1 MGWFRNLK
9 IGIKIVSGFLII
21 AIIVA
26 AVGVFSLLNMRSVN
40 AKSGLMYT
48 EGTQSISKLSEIS
61 QLYQR
66 TRVIVRDIILIDD
79 AERKQGEVENL
90 GEKDGLIAAAA
101 QELKG
106 SLGSEDMAMYNTLLQ
121 SFDSYIPQRDK
132 VVELALSGDAKGAY
146 ALLESPE
153 TDDAAMAVQGSISEL
168 EVHLV
173 EEAGQRFNE
182 NLMLGKTTELVT
194 IILIGAG
201 VVASI
206 LLGVLVARSISKPIK
221 RIVDVADRLASG
233 NTDIQLPEKQTK
245 DEVGQLTASFRTGLA
260 TVAAMIEDV
269 NRLAVAA
276 EEGCFTCRADADK
289 HPGDF
294 GRIIQGFN
302 NTINLFISDFDKL
315 PIPVMR
321 IDKDYNIQYM
331 NKSGAGLVGK
341 TQQELVG
348 IKCYDVFK
356 TDDCKTSKCACFRA
370 METEQYQTGETTAN
384 PNERLSLEIQY
395 GGTPAFKD
403 GQVIGALEV
412 IMDLTDIKRAAR
424 QVAEQAESLKNLLA
438 EIDIAAEQVAA
449 GTRQVSDGSQEI
461 SQGATEQASAI
472 EELTASVSQIAEQT
486 RQNAMSANQAN
497 DLTMT
502 AAAEASKGNEQM
514 QSMQQSMDDISAAS
528 SSISKIIKVIDDI
541 AFQTNILALNAAVE
555 AARAGAHGKGFAVV
569 AEEVRNLAARSAGAA
584 KETTD
589 LIEGSI
595 TKTQTGMRIAGETA
609 QALSAIVQ
617 SVDKA
622 ARLVA
627 EIAAASG
634 EQAGA
639 IAQVDRGIEQMSQ
652 VVQNNSATSEETAA
666 AAQEL
671 SSQAEI
677 LKGLVGQFRH
687 ADMGNAEI
695 KGIASGQR
703 KNRKAA
709 SPVQKMELMDSDYGK
724 Y

>member
-1 MGWFRNLK
+1 MGWIRNLK
-9 IGIKIVSGFLII
+9 IGVKIVSGFLII

-26 AVGVFSLLNMRSVN
+26 AVGVFSLINMHSVN
-40 AKSGLMYT
+40 AKSSLMYT

-79 AERKQGEVENL
+79 AERKQSEVENL
-90 GEKDGLIAAAA
+90 AEKDALIAAAA

-106 SLGSEDMAMYNTLLQ
+106 NLGSEDNAMYDALTQNI
-121 SFDSYIPQRDK
+121 DSYIPQRDK
-132 VVELALSGDAKGAY
+132 VVELALSGDPKGAY

-153 TDDAAMAVQGSISEL
+153 TDDAAMAVQESISEM
-168 EVHLV
+168 EAHLV
-173 EEAGQRFNE
+173 KETGQRFSE
-182 NLMLGKTTELVT
+182 NLALGKTTELVT
-194 IILIGAG
+194 IILIAAG

-206 LLGVLVARSISKPIK
+206 LLGILVARSISKPIN
-221 RIVDVADRLASG
+221 RIVDVADQLAAG
-233 NTDIQLPEKQTK
+233 NTDIQLPDKQSK
-245 DEVGQLTASFRTGLA
+245 DEVGRLTASFRTVLD
-260 TVAAMIEDV
+260 TVKAMIEDV
-269 NRLAVAA
+269 NRLANAA
-276 EEGCFTCRADADK
+276 EEGCFSCRADENR

-302 NTINLFISDFDKL
+302 NTISLFISDFDKL

-321 IDKDYNIQYM
+321 IDKDFNIQYM
-331 NKSGAGLVGK
+331 NRSGAELVGK

-356 TDDCKTSKCACFRA
+356 TNDCKTPRCACFRA
-370 METEQYQTGETTAN
+370 MESEQYQTGETTAN
-384 PNERLSLEIQY
+384 PNAHLSMEIQY

-403 GQVIGALEV
+403 GKVIGALEV
-412 IMDLTDIKRAAR
+412 ITDLTNIKRAAR
-424 QVAEQAESLKNLLA
+424 QVAEQAESMRNLLA

-472 EELTASVSQIAEQT
+472 EELTVSVSQIAEQT

-514 QSMQQSMDDISAAS
+514 QAMQQSMDDISEAS

-595 TKTQTGMRIAGETA
+595 TKTKVGMKIAGETA
-609 QALSAIVQ
+609 QALAAIVQ
-617 SVDKA
+617 SVNKA
-622 ARLVA
+622 AQLVA

-671 SSQAEI
+671 SSQAEM
-677 LKGLVGQFRH
+677 LKSLVGQFRH
-687 ADMGNAEI
+687 SDAGKSEI
-695 KGIASGQR
+695 KTITAGQG
-703 KNRKAA
+703 KTKKAESA
-709 SPVQKMELMDSDYGK
+709 AQQMELSDSEYGK